1 MCVFYP
7 FLLPGNCSLRCAYAT
22 LSLAWP
28 VFASV
33 LCYQRAWF
41 ILLWG
46 HLSCCP
52 IKIDNYV
59 RLILCA
65 IKIHISHRG
74 RKYFM
79 ANILISSSLFFS
91 RHIKRTTAAA
101 QHPMNINNNNWNNS
115 KPGRLP
121 HQFIPGQTHSHSAA
135 LMWKHKQTE
144 SCIAFCS
151 APPSPVLH
159 PATVTARCCTLS
171 CLSSDLIAVMEM
183 SFFIRGFHSQPPRRR
198 RICVPRICHFNL

>member
-1 MCVFYP
+1 MCHKNSYITSRTKIFY
-7 FLLPGNCSLRCAYAT
+7 G
-22 LSLAWP
+22 
-28 VFASV
+28 
-33 LCYQRAWF
+33 
-41 ILLWG
+41 
-46 HLSCCP
+46 
-52 IKIDNYV
+52 
-59 RLILCA
+59 
-65 IKIHISHRG
+65 
-74 RKYFM
+74 KYFD
-79 ANILISSSLFFS
+79 FFFA
-91 RHIKRTTAAA
+91 RHIKRTTAVAAAAA

-115 KPGRLP
+115 KPGRMP

-151 APPSPVLH
+151 ASPPPVLY

-183 SFFIRGFHSQPPRRR
+183 SFFIRGFHSQRPRRRRRCR